1 MDDLRFYVI
10 YNCLIMKDEYKFTSF
25 AVEKNPP
32 QKVSNPRPVQ
42 QVSALSTELPAPL
55 FSYNYGQKLNVNLQ
69 LRREKLPSVFEI
81 INANLDILNMRKYF
95 AYLMLL

>member
-1 MDDLRFYVI
+1 MTCD
-10 YNCLIMKDEYKFTSF
+10 FTSF
-25 AVEKNPP
+25 ITVIQMIMKAEYKVTSFIVEKNPP

-55 FSYNYGQKLNVNLQ
+55 SGYNGQKLNVNLQ
-69 LRREKLPSVFEI
+69 LRREKLPLVFEI
-81 INANLDILNMRKYF
+81 INACLDILNMRKYF